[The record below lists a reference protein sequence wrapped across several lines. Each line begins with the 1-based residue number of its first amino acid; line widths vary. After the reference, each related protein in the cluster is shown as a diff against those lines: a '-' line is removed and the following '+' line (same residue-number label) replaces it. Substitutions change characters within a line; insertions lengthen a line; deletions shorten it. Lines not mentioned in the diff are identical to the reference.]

1 MEIYGN
7 SRNSLSQKSRKS
19 LILLIINDGNIYKA
33 CGVPAGM
40 SHFWAFI
47 WHSVSAVPL
56 IRVTIQSLPL
66 GADSP
71 VTWYQVT
78 PPTHS
83 ANCSAIHHFYNLRVM
98 HNKSQ
103 VNNKWAQ
110 LWGVR
115 SEEWGERSA
124 EWGTNLISRE
134 HFPSLPSLSQQTTL
148 LKLTAAHGSS
158 SIFHVWFIN

>member
-56 IRVTIQSLPL
+56 IKVTIQSLPL

-103 VNNKWAQ
+103 VNNKWAR

-115 SEEWGERSA
+115 SVECGVRNKSNFQRA
-124 EWGTNLISRE
+124 LPLTP
-134 HFPSLPSLSQQTTL
+134 FSLPADNSTQT
-148 LKLTAAHGSS
+148 HRSS
-158 SIFHVWFIN
+158 RQLINFPRVIY

>member
-1 MEIYGN
+1 MLPMSSLGFQKGLPSHSPRIGSSCNCLTCQFPARLAFQMEIYGN

-33 CGVPAGM
+33 CGVTEGL
-40 SHFWAFI
+40 SHFQAFI

-56 IRVTIQSLPL
+56 IKVTIQSLPL

-103 VNNKWAQ
+103 VNNK
-110 LWGVR
+110 
-115 SEEWGERSA
+115 
-124 EWGTNLISRE
+124 
-134 HFPSLPSLSQQTTL
+134 
-148 LKLTAAHGSS
+148 
-158 SIFHVWFIN
+158 